1 MVLKMAKKKIKEPEK
16 WWKKAPRSSRTCFR
30 CKHKYSSHIDVR
42 CLKIVKRKP
51 DRIECDCKGF
61 VSNEAEMDMIE
72 ERKKRKLL
80 NDEEVI

>member
-1 MVLKMAKKKIKEPEK
+1 MSMVIIMDKKKEDKK
-16 WWKKAPRSSRTCFR
+16 WWEKPPRSSRECFR

-51 DRIECDCKGF
+51 ERQECDCKGF
-61 VSNEAEMDMIE
+61 VSNYAEMNMIE

-80 NDEEVI
+80 NDEEDI

>member
-1 MVLKMAKKKIKEPEK
+1 MVLKMVKKEPEK
-16 WWKKAPRSSRTCFR
+16 WWKRPPRSSRTCFR

-51 DRIECDCKGF
+51 ERIECNCKGF
-61 VSNEAEMDMIE
+61 ISNEAEMNMID

-80 NDEEVI
+80 NDEEVV

>member
-1 MVLKMAKKKIKEPEK
+1 MAKRNESKEDKK
-16 WWKKAPRSSRTCFR
+16 WWERPPRSSRMCFR

-42 CLKIVKRKP
+42 CLKIVQRKP

-61 VSNEAEMDMIE
+61 ISNEAEMNMID

-80 NDEEVI
+80 NDEEDS